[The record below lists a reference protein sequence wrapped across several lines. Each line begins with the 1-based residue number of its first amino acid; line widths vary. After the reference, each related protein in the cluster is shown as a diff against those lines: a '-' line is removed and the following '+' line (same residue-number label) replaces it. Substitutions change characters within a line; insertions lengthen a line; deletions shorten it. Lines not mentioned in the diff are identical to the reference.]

1 VSWVGRK
8 AAEAKQAI
16 QKAKEEIEEKTADK
30 LMEEEVKPT
39 LREHHGVPQGEP
51 KEKK

>member
-1 VSWVGRK
+1 MGLFDKIK
-8 AAEAKQAI
+8 AAAASGKD
-16 QKAKEEIEEKTADK
+16 EIEEKTADK
-30 LMEEEVKPT
+30 LMEEQLHPT